1 MNKTAIQIKM
11 IALWTVILL
20 FTACQD
26 DVPFR
31 NADRIQEGIPTTVK
45 LGFQA
50 SEATV
55 ETRAAQDR
63 KYEDRVDNVF
73 ILIFDED
80 GKIHDRFFCKP
91 GSGLSYDNGN
101 TLLSSGILTFT
112 TTSLNNAT
120 IVGIANLADGNTSTA
135 YTVTATELTAVT
147 TLDELKAKVMTMR
160 DESVYR
166 SAYFMMTGYAKVKD
180 PAEGKDPTLINI
192 PALESEQTA
201 TLECSLELERTDAK
215 VKFVVTSEVPED
227 KDWKEFSFQPTGW
240 TVKRVPW
247 QSLIL
252 PKDAADE
259 KGNWDFDGV
268 GADYF
273 NSPSYEFETFSRNGA
288 LYKGGS
294 FVFYMP
300 ENRKKCKQEITTG
313 KYALRDK
320 REDPTT
326 DADGNVTLGDFIYA
340 DANSTY
346 VEITGILS
354 YFEEIDGVDQLVY
367 ANVRF
372 LVHLGYADVDGDG
385 FGDVNDY
392 DTKRNHSYTYNV
404 KVKGVDNIEVDVDD
418 GSTDPRPGYDGDVVV
433 NYQHSY
439 QFDCHYDRRLI
450 KLNRSGFLP
459 KNKEGGTAGTL
470 RWGVSTP
477 FSKGIH
483 EVEKNAAEIEQNMR
497 DYRWIKFAVNKEYG
511 VANDKMVKYPGDQN
525 YNDPF
530 PLDHTKNGQP
540 SPYYSE
546 KGEGYK
552 NDGTVNTKNARL
564 RDVNQ
569 LMQFLKDEAVD
580 NKNGIFDADDY
591 AYITAFVDENVYA
604 YDPRTNV
611 QDLTLWKKMAE
622 TDDRQLYIIV
632 DEEKYS
638 EDKQSSVIKAQYSFR
653 QRSVRTVYNVNKP
666 ELQTAWGLESNME
679 TERLYAGT
687 ITNGAT
693 TGKSNGRL
701 NTLRI
706 LLGNNYQ
713 SSPAKLK
720 WTDVLNTS
728 DVFSETKY
736 YGLKDGYEYA
746 IYACLIRNRDLDGDN
761 IVDADE
767 IRWYLASINQL
778 VDIYLGE
785 YALDALS
792 RLYPTDA
799 VDRPGGNSVY
809 WHYTSSSYDGLVSN
823 PWVLWAEE
831 GASLGRKNDSQLGKY
846 NGPFYSY
853 RCLRN
858 LGIPLDQPNKEPA
871 DLVSVHQIG
880 ATSGYQI
887 DVTNMNE
894 KSRRPNYETVLAAHN
909 ERQQDNRPYA
919 YFEVHPDYFP
929 QGDNWYTW
937 QYYQTKNP
945 CPTGYRIPNQR
956 ELLIMSTRL
965 PGEAW
970 EDGYRGDHYMSQTAF
985 SLMGQPPYT
994 IDRVGF
1000 IWHKNGNFILVNGSF
1015 DENGKPNEI
1024 GVVRPVKDI
1033 TSITA
1038 N

>member
-26 DVPFR
+26 DMPFR

-55 ETRAAQDR
+55 ETRAAQDQ

-91 GSGLSYDNGN
+91 GSGLSYEDGN
-101 TLLSSGILTFT
+101 DLKSSGSLTFT

-135 YTVTATELTAVT
+135 YTVTEAELTAVT

-180 PAEGKDPTLINI
+180 PAEGTDPTLINI
-192 PALESEQTA
+192 PALESGQTA

-215 VKFVVTSEVPED
+215 VKFVVTSEVPEG

-240 TVKRVPW
+240 MVKRVPR

-259 KGNWDFDGV
+259 KGNWDFDGD
-268 GADYF
+268 GAVYF

-288 LYKGGS
+288 LYTGGS
-294 FVFYMP
+294 LVFYMP
-300 ENRKKCKQEITTG
+300 ENRKKYKQEITTG
-313 KYALRDK
+313 EYALRDK

-404 KVKGVDNIEVDVDD
+404 KVKGVYNIEVDVDD
-418 GSTDPRPGYDGDVVV
+418 ETDPRPGYDGDVVV
-433 NYQHSY
+433 NYQDSY

-450 KLNRSGFLP
+450 KLNKSGFLP
-459 KNKEGGTAGTL
+459 KEGGTAGTL

-483 EVEKNAAEIEQNMR
+483 EVEENAGNIEQNMR

-530 PLDHTKNGQP
+530 PLDHTKNDQP
-540 SPYYSE
+540 SPYYSSD
-546 KGEGYK
+546 GDGYQ
-552 NDGTVNTKNARL
+552 NNGTVNTAEARL

-569 LMQFLKDEAVD
+569 LMQFLKEEAVT
-580 NKNGIFDADDY
+580 NSNGIFDADGY
-591 AYITAFVDENVYA
+591 AWITAFVDENVYA
-604 YDPRTNV
+604 YDPRTNL

-638 EDKQSSVIKAQYSFR
+638 EDNQSSVIKAQYSFR
-653 QRSVRTVYNVNKP
+653 QRSVRTVYNVNK
-666 ELQTAWGLESNME
+666 ESLKTAWGLESNME
-679 TERLYAGT
+679 TGRIWTGT

-693 TGKSNGRL
+693 TDKSNGRL

-720 WTDVLNTS
+720 WTEVLNTS
-728 DVFSETKY
+728 DS
-736 YGLKDGYEYA
+736 YELNGDYNKA
-746 IYACLIRNRDLDGDN
+746 IYACLIRNRDLNGDN

-799 VDRPGGNSVY
+799 VDRPEGNSVY
-809 WHYTSSSYDGLVSN
+809 WHYTSSSYESEPAN

-831 GASLGRKNDSQLGKY
+831 GASLGRKSGSQDDY
-846 NGPFYSY
+846 NGEYYSY

-858 LGIPLDQPNKEPA
+858 LGIPLDQPDQEPV

-880 ATSGYQI
+880 ATRGYQI

-894 KSRRPNYETVLAAHN
+894 KSRRTNFETALAAHN

-919 YFEVHPDYFP
+919 YFEVHPDYFT
-929 QGDNWYTW
+929 GAYNNWYTW
-937 QYYQTKNP
+937 QYYQTYNP

-965 PGEAW
+965 PDEAW
-970 EDGYRGDHYMSQTAF
+970 KDGYKGEHYMSQTAF

-994 IDRVGF
+994 VDRVGF
-1000 IWHKNGNFILVNGSF
+1000 IWHKNGNFILVNGG
-1015 DENGKPNEI
+1015 ET

>member
-26 DVPFR
+26 DMPFR
-31 NADRIQEGIPTTVK
+31 NADRIQEGIPTIVK

-80 GKIHDRFFCKP
+80 GKIHDRFFCKD
-91 GSGLSYDNGN
+91 GSGLSYDDGN
-101 TLLSSGILTFT
+101 DLKSSGSLTFT

-135 YTVTATELTAVT
+135 YTVTEAELTAVN

-180 PAEGKDPTLINI
+180 PAEGTDPTLINI
-192 PALESEQTA
+192 PAMESGQTA

-215 VKFVVTSEVPED
+215 VKFVVTSEVPEG
-227 KDWKEFSFQPTGW
+227 KDWKKFSFQPTGW
-240 TVKRVPW
+240 MVKRVPR

-259 KGNWDFDGV
+259 KGNWDFDGDAAV
-268 GADYF
+268 YF

-313 KYALRDK
+313 EYALRDK

-354 YFEEIDGVDQLVY
+354 YFERKDGVDQLVY

-372 LVHLGYADVDGDG
+372 LVHLGYAD
-385 FGDVNDY
+385 GDVNDY

-404 KVKGVDNIEVDVDD
+404 KVKGVYNIEVDVDD

-459 KNKEGGTAGTL
+459 KEGGTAGTL

-483 EVEKNAAEIEQNMR
+483 EVVANAADIEQNMR

-511 VANDKMVKYPGDQN
+511 VANNKMVKYPGDQN

-530 PLDHTKNGQP
+530 PLDLDKNNWP
-540 SPYYSE
+540 SPYYSRN
-546 KGEGYK
+546 GEGYQ
-552 NDGTVNTKNARL
+552 NNGTVNTENARL

-569 LMQFLKDEAVD
+569 LMQFLKKEAVT
-580 NKNGIFDADDY
+580 NSNGIFADDGY
-591 AYITAFVDENVYA
+591 AYITAFVDENVYTH
-604 YDPRTNV
+604 DPTNNNK

-638 EDKQSSVIKAQYSFR
+638 EDNQSSVIKAQYSFR

-679 TERLYAGT
+679 TGRIWTGT

-693 TGKSNGRL
+693 TDKSNGRL

-713 SSPAKLK
+713 KYPAKLK
-720 WTDVLNTS
+720 WTEVLNTS
-728 DVFSETKY
+728 DS
-736 YGLKDGYEYA
+736 YELNGDYNKA
-746 IYACLIRNRDLDGDN
+746 IYACLIRNRDLNGDN
-761 IVDADE
+761 IVNADE

-799 VDRPGGNSVY
+799 VDRPGGKSVY
-809 WHYTSSSYDGLVSN
+809 WHYTSSSYEKEPAN

-831 GASLGRKNDSQLGKY
+831 GASLGRMSGSQNDY
-846 NGPFYSY
+846 NGEYYSY

-858 LGIPLDQPNKEPA
+858 LGIPLDQPDQEPA

-880 ATSGYQI
+880 ATRGYQI

-894 KSRRPNYETVLAAHN
+894 KSRRTNFETALAAHN

-919 YFEVHPDYFP
+919 YFEVHPNYY
-929 QGDNWYTW
+929 GGSYNNRYTW
-937 QYYQTKNP
+937 QYYQTNNP

-970 EDGYRGDHYMSQTAF
+970 KDGYAGEHYMSQTAF
-985 SLMGQPPYT
+985 SMMGQPPYT
-994 IDRVGF
+994 DKRVGF
-1000 IWHKNGNFILVNGSF
+1000 IWHKNGNFILVNGG
-1015 DENGKPNEI
+1015 EM

>member
-26 DVPFR
+26 DMPFR

-55 ETRAAQDR
+55 ETRAAQDQ

-91 GSGLSYDNGN
+91 GNGLSYDNGN

-135 YTVTATELTAVT
+135 YTVTKDKLTAVN

-180 PAEGKDPTLINI
+180 PTEGTDPTLINI
-192 PALESEQTA
+192 PALEGEQTA
-201 TLECSLELERTDAK
+201 TLKCTLELERTDAK
-215 VKFVVTSEVPED
+215 VKFVVTSEVPEG

-240 TVKRVPW
+240 TVKRVPQ

-300 ENRKKCKQEITTG
+300 ENRKKYKKEITG
-313 KYALRDK
+313 DINMDNIGEFYALRDK
-320 REDPTT
+320 RENSTT
-326 DADGNVTLGDFIYA
+326 DEDGNVTLGDFIYA

-372 LVHLGYADVDGDG
+372 LVHLGYAD
-385 FGDVNDY
+385 GDVNDY

-404 KVKGVDNIEVDVDD
+404 KVKGVHNIEVDVDD

-483 EVEKNAAEIEQNMR
+483 EVEKDAWKIEQNMR

-511 VANDKMVKYPGDQN
+511 VANNQMVKYPGDQN

-530 PLDHTKNGQP
+530 PLDNTKNDQS

-546 KGEGYK
+546 KGDGYR

-569 LMQFLKDEAVD
+569 LMQFLKDEAVE
-580 NKNGIFDADDY
+580 NKNRIFDADGY

-611 QDLTLWKKMAE
+611 QNLTLWKKMAE

-632 DEEKYS
+632 DEDKYS
-638 EDKQSSVIKAQYSFR
+638 EDYQSSVIKAQYSFR

-679 TERLYAGT
+679 TKRLYAGT
-687 ITNGAT
+687 IKNGVT
-693 TGKSNGRL
+693 TDKFNGRL

-713 SSPAKLK
+713 SSPAQLK
-720 WTDVLNTS
+720 WTEVLNTS
-728 DVFSETKY
+728 DVFSENEY
-736 YGLKDGYEYA
+736 YGLNSGYEYA

-799 VDRPGGNSVY
+799 VDRPGGHSVY
-809 WHYTSSSYDGLVSN
+809 WHYTSSSYDGSTSN

-831 GASLGRKNDSQLGKY
+831 GASLGRKNDSQLEKY
-846 NGPFYSY
+846 NGPLYSY

-858 LGIPLDQPNKEPA
+858 LGIPLDQPDKEPVN
-871 DLVSVHQIG
+871 LVSVHRMG
-880 ATSGYQI
+880 DTRGYQI

-919 YFEVHPDYFP
+919 YFEVHPDYFA
-929 QGDNWYTW
+929 GADNNWYTW
-937 QYYQTKNP
+937 QYYQTYNP
-945 CPTGYRIPNQR
+945 CPVGYRIPNQR

-965 PGEAW
+965 PGAAW
-970 EDGYRGDHYMSQTAF
+970 KDGYNGEHYMSQTAF

-1000 IWHKNGNFILVNGSF
+1000 IWHKNGNFILVNGG
-1015 DENGKPNEI
+1015 EK

>member
-1 MNKTAIQIKM
+1 
-11 IALWTVILL
+11 
-20 FTACQD
+20 
-26 DVPFR
+26 
-31 NADRIQEGIPTTVK
+31 
-45 LGFQA
+45 
-50 SEATV
+50 
-55 ETRAAQDR
+55 
-63 KYEDRVDNVF
+63 
-73 ILIFDED
+73 
-80 GKIHDRFFCKP
+80 
-91 GSGLSYDNGN
+91 
-101 TLLSSGILTFT
+101 
-112 TTSLNNAT
+112 
-120 IVGIANLADGNTSTA
+120 
-135 YTVTATELTAVT
+135 
-147 TLDELKAKVMTMR
+147 
-160 DESVYR
+160 
-166 SAYFMMTGYAKVKD
+166 
-180 PAEGKDPTLINI
+180 
-192 PALESEQTA
+192 
-201 TLECSLELERTDAK
+201 
-215 VKFVVTSEVPED
+215 
-227 KDWKEFSFQPTGW
+227 
-240 TVKRVPW
+240 
-247 QSLIL
+247 
-252 PKDAADE
+252 
-259 KGNWDFDGV
+259 
-268 GADYF
+268 
-273 NSPSYEFETFSRNGA
+273 
-288 LYKGGS
+288 
-294 FVFYMP
+294 
-300 ENRKKCKQEITTG
+300 
-313 KYALRDK
+313 
-320 REDPTT
+320 
-326 DADGNVTLGDFIYA
+326 
-340 DANSTY
+340 
-346 VEITGILS
+346 
-354 YFEEIDGVDQLVY
+354 
-367 ANVRF
+367 
-372 LVHLGYADVDGDG
+372 
-385 FGDVNDY
+385 
-392 DTKRNHSYTYNV
+392 
-404 KVKGVDNIEVDVDD
+404 
-418 GSTDPRPGYDGDVVV
+418 
-433 NYQHSY
+433 
-439 QFDCHYDRRLI
+439 
-450 KLNRSGFLP
+450 
-459 KNKEGGTAGTL
+459 
-470 RWGVSTP
+470 
-477 FSKGIH
+477 
-483 EVEKNAAEIEQNMR
+483 
-497 DYRWIKFAVNKEYG
+497 
-511 VANDKMVKYPGDQN
+511 MVKYPGDQN

-530 PLDHTKNGQP
+530 PLDPDNNNKP
-540 SPYYSE
+540 SPYYSRN
-546 KGEGYK
+546 GEGY
-552 NDGTVNTKNARL
+552 DGTVNTEKARL

-569 LMQFLKDEAVD
+569 LMQFLKEEAVG
-580 NKNGIFDADDY
+580 NINGIFDADGY

-604 YDPRTNV
+604 YDPRTNL

-653 QRSVRTVYNVNKP
+653 QRSVRTVYNVNK
-666 ELQTAWGLESNME
+666 ESLETAWGLESNME

-687 ITNGAT
+687 IKDGVT
-693 TGKSNGRL
+693 TDKSNGRL

-713 SSPAKLK
+713 NDPAQLK
-720 WTDVLNTS
+720 WTEVLNTS
-728 DVFSETKY
+728 DVFSENKY
-736 YGLKDGYEYA
+736 YGLNKGYEYA

-799 VDRPGGNSVY
+799 IDRPGGNSVY

-831 GASLGRKNDSQLGKY
+831 GASLGRKDDSQLEKY

-858 LGIPLDQPNKEPA
+858 LGIPLDQPYKEPV

-880 ATSGYQI
+880 ATRRYQI

-937 QYYQTKNP
+937 QYYQTYNP

-970 EDGYRGDHYMSQTAF
+970 KDGYKGDHYMSQTAF

-994 IDRVGF
+994 VDRVGF

>member
-55 ETRAAQDR
+55 ETRAAQDQ

-101 TLLSSGILTFT
+101 TLLSSGFLTFT

-135 YTVTATELTAVT
+135 YTVTKDELTAVN

-166 SAYFMMTGYAKVKD
+166 SAYFMMTGYAKVKN
-180 PAEGKDPTLINI
+180 PADGTDPTLINI
-192 PALESEQTA
+192 PALESGQTA
-201 TLECSLELERTDAK
+201 TLECTLELERTDAK
-215 VKFVVTSEVPED
+215 VKFVVTSEVPEG

-300 ENRKKCKQEITTG
+300 ENRKKYKKEITG
-313 KYALRDK
+313 EINMDNIGEFYALRDK
-320 REDPTT
+320 RENSTT
-326 DADGNVTLGDFIYA
+326 TDGNVILGDFEYA
-340 DANSTY
+340 NANSTY

-354 YFEEIDGVDQLVY
+354 YFERKDGVDQLVY

-372 LVHLGYADVDGDG
+372 LVHLGYADEA
-385 FGDVNDY
+385 VNDY

-418 GSTDPRPGYDGDVVV
+418 ETDPRPGYDGDVVV
-433 NYQHSY
+433 NYQNSY

-483 EVEKNAAEIEQNMR
+483 KVEKDAGKIKQNMR

-511 VANDKMVKYPGDQN
+511 VANNQMVKYPGDQN

-530 PLDHTKNGQP
+530 PLDNTKNDQS
-540 SPYYSE
+540 SPYYSSD
-546 KGEGYK
+546 GDGYR
-552 NDGTVNTKNARL
+552 NDGTVNTENARL

-569 LMQFLKDEAVD
+569 LMQFLKDEAVE
-580 NKNGIFDADDY
+580 NKNGIFDADGY

-611 QDLTLWKKMAE
+611 QNLTLWKKMAE

-632 DEEKYS
+632 DEDKYS
-638 EDKQSSVIKAQYSFR
+638 EDYQSSVIKAQYSFR

-687 ITNGAT
+687 IKDGVT
-693 TGKSNGRL
+693 TDKSNGRL

-720 WTDVLNTS
+720 WTEVLNTS
-728 DVFSETKY
+728 DVFSESKY

-799 VDRPGGNSVY
+799 VDRPGGKSVY
-809 WHYTSSSYDGLVSN
+809 WHYTSSSYDGQESN

-831 GASLGRKNDSQLGKY
+831 GASLGRKNDSQLDKY

-858 LGIPLDQPNKEPA
+858 LGIPLDQPYKEPA

-880 ATSGYQI
+880 ATHGYQI

-937 QYYQTKNP
+937 QYYQTDNP

-965 PGEAW
+965 PNEAW
-970 EDGYRGDHYMSQTAF
+970 KDGYKGEHYMSQTAF

-994 IDRVGF
+994 DKRVGF
-1000 IWHKNGNFILVNGSF
+1000 IWHKNGNFILVNGG
-1015 DENGKPNEI
+1015 ET

>member
-26 DVPFR
+26 DMPFR

-55 ETRAAQDR
+55 ETRAAQDQ

-73 ILIFDED
+73 ILIFDEE

-91 GSGLSYDNGN
+91 GRGLSYDDGN
-101 TLLSSGILTFT
+101 DLKSSGRLMFT

-135 YTVTATELTAVT
+135 YKVTETELKAVT

-180 PAEGKDPTLINI
+180 PTEGTESTLINI
-192 PALESEQTA
+192 PALESGQIA
-201 TLECSLELERTDAK
+201 TLGCSLELERTDAK
-215 VKFVVTSEVPED
+215 VKFVVTSEVPKD
-227 KDWKEFSFQPTGW
+227 KDWQKFSFQPTGW

-259 KGNWDFDGV
+259 KGNWDFDGD
-268 GADYF
+268 DYF
-273 NSPSYEFETFSRNGA
+273 NSPSYEFETFSRNGT
-288 LYKGGS
+288 LYTGGS

-300 ENRKKCKQEITTG
+300 ENRKKYKKEITG
-313 KYALRDK
+313 EINMDNIGEFYALRDK
-320 REDPTT
+320 RENSTT
-326 DADGNVTLGDFIYA
+326 TDGNVILGDFEYA
-340 DANSTY
+340 NANSTY

-354 YFEEIDGVDQLVY
+354 YFERKDGVDQLVY

-372 LVHLGYADVDGDG
+372 LVHLGYAD
-385 FGDVNDY
+385 GDVNDY

-404 KVKGVDNIEVDVDD
+404 KVKGVDNIEVDVNDE
-418 GSTDPRPGYDGDVVV
+418 TDPRPGYDGDVVV
-433 NYQHSY
+433 NYQDSY

-450 KLNRSGFLP
+450 KLNRSGFKP
-459 KNKEGGTAGTL
+459 KEGGTAGTL

-483 EVEKNAAEIEQNMR
+483 EVEEDAGKIEQNMR

-511 VANDKMVKYPGDQN
+511 VANNQMVKYPGDQN

-530 PLDHTKNGQP
+530 PLDHTKNNQS
-540 SPYYSE
+540 SPYYSRN
-546 KGEGYK
+546 GEGYK
-552 NDGTVNTKNARL
+552 NDGTVNTEKARL

-569 LMQFLKDEAVD
+569 LMQFLKEEAETDEHR
-580 NKNGIFDADDY
+580 IFDADGY
-591 AYITAFVDENVYA
+591 AWITAFVDENVYA

-720 WTDVLNTS
+720 WTEVLNTS
-728 DVFSETKY
+728 DS
-736 YGLKDGYEYA
+736 YELNGDYNKA
-746 IYACLIRNRDLDGDN
+746 IYACLIRNRDLNGNN

-809 WHYTSSSYDGLVSN
+809 WHYTSSSYESEPAN

-831 GASLGRKNDSQLGKY
+831 GASLGRKNDSQRYEY

-871 DLVSVHQIG
+871 DLVSVHRIG
-880 ATSGYQI
+880 DTRGYKI

-919 YFEVHPDYFP
+919 YFEVHPDYYP
-929 QGDNWYTW
+929 KGNNWYTW

-965 PGEAW
+965 PGAAW
-970 EDGYRGDHYMSQTAF
+970 NDGYRGDHYMSQTAF

-994 IDRVGF
+994 DKRVGF

>member
-26 DVPFR
+26 DMPFR

-55 ETRAAQDR
+55 ETRAAQDQ

-73 ILIFDED
+73 ILIFDEE
-80 GKIHDRFFCKP
+80 GNIHDRFFCKD

-101 TLLSSGILTFT
+101 TLLSSGSLTFT

-135 YTVTATELTAVT
+135 YTVTEAELTAVT

-180 PAEGKDPTLINI
+180 PAEGTDPTLINI
-192 PALESEQTA
+192 PALESGQTA
-201 TLECSLELERTDAK
+201 TLECTLELERTDAK
-215 VKFVVTSEVPED
+215 VKFVVTSEVPEG

-240 TVKRVPW
+240 MVKRVPR

-259 KGNWDFDGV
+259 KGNWDFDGDAAV
-268 GADYF
+268 YF

-300 ENRKKCKQEITTG
+300 ENRKKYKKEITG
-313 KYALRDK
+313 DIDIHNIGEFYALRDK
-320 REDPTT
+320 RENSTT
-326 DADGNVTLGDFIYA
+326 DGNVTLGNFEYA
-340 DANSTY
+340 NANSTY

-354 YFEEIDGVDQLVY
+354 YFERKDGVDQLVY

-372 LVHLGYADVDGDG
+372 LVHLGYANG
-385 FGDVNDY
+385 FVNDY
-392 DTKRNHSYTYNV
+392 DTKRNYFYTYNV
-404 KVKGVDNIEVDVDD
+404 KVKGVYNIEVDVDD

-433 NYQHSY
+433 NYQDSY
-439 QFDCHYDRRLI
+439 QFDCHYDHRLI

-459 KNKEGGTAGTL
+459 KEGGTAGTL

-483 EVEKNAAEIEQNMR
+483 EVVENAGDIEQNMR

-530 PLDHTKNGQP
+530 PLDNTKNNQP
-540 SPYYSE
+540 SPYYSSD
-546 KGEGYK
+546 GDGYQ
-552 NDGTVNTKNARL
+552 NNGTVNTENARL

-569 LMQFLKDEAVD
+569 LMQFLKEEAVT
-580 NKNGIFDADDY
+580 NTKEIFDEDGY
-591 AYITAFVDENVYA
+591 AWITAFVDENVYA

-638 EDKQSSVIKAQYSFR
+638 EDNQSSVIKAQYSFR
-653 QRSVRTVYNVNKP
+653 QRSVSTVYNVNK
-666 ELQTAWGLESNME
+666 ESLETAWGLESNME
-679 TERLYAGT
+679 TKRLYAGT
-687 ITNGAT
+687 INSGVT
-693 TGKSNGRL
+693 TDKSNGRL

-706 LLGNNYQ
+706 LLGENYQ
-713 SSPAKLK
+713 NYPADLK
-720 WTDVLNTS
+720 WTEVLNTS
-728 DVFSETKY
+728 DVFSESEY
-736 YGLKDGYEYA
+736 YGLNSGYEYA
-746 IYACLIRNRDLDGDN
+746 IYACLIRNRDLNGDN

-809 WHYTSSSYDGLVSN
+809 WHYTSSSYGGSTSN

-831 GASLGRKNDSQLGKY
+831 GASLGRLEKSKGY
-846 NGPFYSY
+846 NGEKYSY

-858 LGIPLDQPNKEPA
+858 LGIPLDQPDQEPV

-880 ATSGYQI
+880 ATRGYQI

-894 KSRRPNYETVLAAHN
+894 KSRRTNFETALAAHN

-919 YFEVHPDYFP
+919 YFEVHPNYYGG
-929 QGDNWYTW
+929 QYQWS
-937 QYYQTKNP
+937 YYQTIDP
-945 CPTGYRIPNQR
+945 SPVGYRIPNQR

-965 PGEAW
+965 PDAAW
-970 EDGYRGDHYMSQTAF
+970 DPSYTGVHYMSQTAF

-994 IDRVGF
+994 DKRVGF
-1000 IWHKNGNFILVNGSF
+1000 IWHKNGNFILVNGG
-1015 DENGKPNEI
+1015 ET

>member
-26 DVPFR
+26 DMPFR

-80 GKIHDRFFCKP
+80 GNIHDRFFCKP
-91 GSGLSYDNGN
+91 GSGLSYEDGN
-101 TLLSSGILTFT
+101 DLKSSGSLTFT

-135 YTVTATELTAVT
+135 YTVTEAELTAVT

-166 SAYFMMTGYAKVKD
+166 SAYFMMTGYAKVKN
-180 PAEGKDPTLINI
+180 PADGTDPTLINI
-192 PALESEQTA
+192 PALESGQTA
-201 TLECSLELERTDAK
+201 TLECTLELERTDAK
-215 VKFVVTSEVPED
+215 VKFVVTSEVPEG

-240 TVKRVPW
+240 MVKRVPR

-259 KGNWDFDGV
+259 KGNWDFDGDAAV
-268 GADYF
+268 YF

-300 ENRKKCKQEITTG
+300 ENRKKYKQEITTG
-313 KYALRDK
+313 EYALRDK
-320 REDPTT
+320 REDPTP
-326 DADGNVTLGDFIYA
+326 DADGNVILGDFEYA
-340 DANSTY
+340 NANSTY

-354 YFEEIDGVDQLVY
+354 YFERKDGVDQLVY

-372 LVHLGYADVDGDG
+372 LVHLGYANG
-385 FGDVNDY
+385 FNVKDFVNDY

-404 KVKGVDNIEVDVDD
+404 KVKGVYNIEVDVDD
-418 GSTDPRPGYDGDVVV
+418 ETDPRPGYDGDVVV
-433 NYQHSY
+433 NYQDSY

-459 KNKEGGTAGTL
+459 KEGGTAGTL

-483 EVEKNAAEIEQNMR
+483 EVVADAADIEQNMR

-511 VANDKMVKYPGDQN
+511 VANNKMVKYPGDLN

-530 PLDHTKNGQP
+530 PLNPDKNNKP
-540 SPYYSE
+540 SPYYSSD
-546 KGEGYK
+546 GDGYQ
-552 NDGTVNTKNARL
+552 NNGTVNTENARL

-569 LMQFLKDEAVD
+569 LMQFLKEEAVD
-580 NKNGIFDADDY
+580 NANGIFDADGY
-591 AYITAFVDENVYA
+591 AWITAFVDENVYTH
-604 YDPRTNV
+604 DPTNNNK
-611 QDLTLWKKMAE
+611 QDLMLWKKMAE

-638 EDKQSSVIKAQYSFR
+638 EDNQSSVIKAQYSFR
-653 QRSVRTVYNVNKP
+653 QRSVRTVYNVNK
-666 ELQTAWGLESNME
+666 ESLETAWGLESNME
-679 TERLYAGT
+679 TGRLYAGT
-687 ITNGAT
+687 IKNGVT
-693 TGKSNGRL
+693 TDKSNGRL

-706 LLGNNYQ
+706 LLGDNYQ
-713 SSPAKLK
+713 NYPANLK
-720 WTDVLNTS
+720 WTEVLNTS
-728 DVFSETKY
+728 DVFSESEY
-736 YGLKDGYEYA
+736 YGLNSGYEYV

-831 GASLGRKNDSQLGKY
+831 GASLGRKNDSQLEKY

-858 LGIPLDQPNKEPA
+858 LGIPLDQPDQEPA

-880 ATSGYQI
+880 ATRGYQI

-894 KSRRPNYETVLAAHN
+894 KSRRTNFETALAAHN

-919 YFEVHPDYFP
+919 YFEVHPNYYGG
-929 QGDNWYTW
+929 QYQWS
-937 QYYQTKNP
+937 YYQTIDP
-945 CPTGYRIPNQR
+945 SPVGYRIPNQR

-965 PGEAW
+965 PSTAWDPWYNGE
-970 EDGYRGDHYMSQTAF
+970 HYMSQTAF
-985 SLMGQPPYT
+985 SMMGQPPYT
-994 IDRVGF
+994 DKRVGF
-1000 IWHKNGNFILVNGSF
+1000 IWHKNGNFILVNGG
-1015 DENGKPNEI
+1015 ET

>member
-26 DVPFR
+26 DMPFR

-45 LGFQA
+45 LGFQT

-73 ILIFDED
+73 ILIFDEE
-80 GKIHDRFFCKP
+80 GNIHDRFFCKP
-91 GSGLSYDNGN
+91 GNGLSYDNGN

-135 YTVTATELTAVT
+135 YKVTETELKAVN

-180 PAEGKDPTLINI
+180 PTEGTDPTLINI
-192 PALESEQTA
+192 PALESGLTK
-201 TLECSLELERTDAK
+201 TLECTLELERTDAK
-215 VKFVVTSEVPED
+215 VKFVVTSEVPEG
-227 KDWKEFSFQPTGW
+227 KNWTNFSFQPTGW

-300 ENRKKCKQEITTG
+300 ENRKKCKITTG
-313 KYALRDK
+313 EYALRDK

-372 LVHLGYADVDGDG
+372 LVHLGYAD
-385 FGDVNDY
+385 GDVNDY

-450 KLNRSGFLP
+450 KLNKSGFLP
-459 KNKEGGTAGTL
+459 KDEEGGTAGTL

-483 EVEKNAAEIEQNMR
+483 KVEEDAGKIEQNMR

-511 VANDKMVKYPGDQN
+511 VANNQMVKYPGDQN

-530 PLDHTKNGQP
+530 PLDHTKNDQS
-540 SPYYSE
+540 SPYYSSQ
-546 KGEGYK
+546 GEGYR
-552 NDGTVNTKNARL
+552 NDGTVNTENARL

-569 LMQFLKDEAVD
+569 LMQFLKEEAKKTD
-580 NKNGIFDADDY
+580 GIFDADGY

-604 YDPRTNV
+604 YDPTNNNK

-687 ITNGAT
+687 IKDGVT
-693 TGKSNGRL
+693 TDKSNGRL

-720 WTDVLNTS
+720 WTEVLNTS
-728 DVFSETKY
+728 DVFSESKY
-736 YGLKDGYEYA
+736 YGLKNGYEYA

-799 VDRPGGNSVY
+799 VDRPGGKSVY
-809 WHYTSSSYDGLVSN
+809 WHYTSSSYDGLESN

-831 GASLGRKNDSQLGKY
+831 GASLGRKNDSQLEKY

-858 LGIPLDQPNKEPA
+858 LGIPLDQPDKKPA

-880 ATSGYQI
+880 ATRRYQI

-929 QGDNWYTW
+929 KGDNWYTW
-937 QYYQTKNP
+937 QYYQTDNP
-945 CPTGYRIPNQR
+945 CPTEYRIPNQR

-965 PGEAW
+965 PDEAW
-970 EDGYRGDHYMSQTAF
+970 KDGYKGEHYMSQTAF

-994 IDRVGF
+994 DKRVGF
-1000 IWHKNGNFILVNGSF
+1000 IWHKNGNFILVNGG
-1015 DENGKPNEI
+1015 ET

-1033 TSITA
+1033 TFITA

>member
-55 ETRAAQDR
+55 ETRAAQDQ

-73 ILIFDED
+73 ILIFDEE
-80 GKIHDRFFCKP
+80 GKIHDWFFCTP
-91 GSGLSYDNGN
+91 GNGLSYDDGN
-101 TLLSSGILTFT
+101 DLKSSGRLMFT

-135 YTVTATELTAVT
+135 YKVTETELKTVT
-147 TLDELKAKVMTMR
+147 TLDKLKAKVMTMR

-166 SAYFMMTGYAKVKD
+166 SAYFMMTGYAKVNL
-180 PAEGKDPTLINI
+180 ANGTESTLINI
-192 PALESEQTA
+192 PALESGQTA
-201 TLECSLELERTDAK
+201 TLKCTLELERTDAK
-215 VKFVVTSEVPED
+215 VKFVVTSEVPKD
-227 KDWKEFSFQPTGW
+227 KDWQKFSFQPTGW

-259 KGNWDFDGV
+259 KGNWDFDGD
-268 GADYF
+268 DYF
-273 NSPSYEFETFSRNGA
+273 NSPSYEFETFSRNGT
-288 LYKGGS
+288 LYTGGS

-300 ENRKKCKQEITTG
+300 ENRKKYKKEITG
-313 KYALRDK
+313 EINMDNIGEFYALRDK
-320 REDPTT
+320 RENSTT
-326 DADGNVTLGDFIYA
+326 TDGNVILGDFEYA
-340 DANSTY
+340 NANSTY

-354 YFEEIDGVDQLVY
+354 YFERKDGVDQLVY

-372 LVHLGYADVDGDG
+372 LVHLGYAD
-385 FGDVNDY
+385 GDVNDY

-404 KVKGVDNIEVDVDD
+404 KVKGVDNIEVDVNDE
-418 GSTDPRPGYDGDVVV
+418 TDPRPGYDGDVVV
-433 NYQHSY
+433 NYQDSY

-450 KLNRSGFLP
+450 KLNISGFKP
-459 KNKEGGTAGTL
+459 KEGGTAGTL

-483 EVEKNAAEIEQNMR
+483 EVEENAADIEQNMR

-511 VANDKMVKYPGDQN
+511 VANNKMVKYPGDQN

-530 PLDHTKNGQP
+530 PLDPDKNNRP
-540 SPYYSE
+540 SPYYSRN
-546 KGEGYK
+546 GEGYQ
-552 NDGTVNTKNARL
+552 NNGTVNTENARL

-569 LMQFLKDEAVD
+569 LMQFLKKEAVT
-580 NKNGIFDADDY
+580 NSNGIFADDGY
-591 AYITAFVDENVYA
+591 AYITAFVDENVYTH
-604 YDPRTNV
+604 DPTNNNK

-638 EDKQSSVIKAQYSFR
+638 EDNQSSVIKAQYSFR

-679 TERLYAGT
+679 TGRIWTGT

-693 TGKSNGRL
+693 TDKSNGRL

-713 SSPAKLK
+713 KYPAKLK
-720 WTDVLNTS
+720 WTEVLNTS
-728 DVFSETKY
+728 DS
-736 YGLKDGYEYA
+736 YELNGDYNKA
-746 IYACLIRNRDLDGDN
+746 IYACLIRNRDLNGDN
-761 IVDADE
+761 IVNADE

-799 VDRPGGNSVY
+799 VDRPGGKSVY
-809 WHYTSSSYDGLVSN
+809 WHYTSSSYEKEPAN

-831 GASLGRKNDSQLGKY
+831 GASLGRKSGSQNDY
-846 NGPFYSY
+846 NGEYYSY

-858 LGIPLDQPNKEPA
+858 LGIPLDQPDQEPA

-880 ATSGYQI
+880 ATRGYQI

-894 KSRRPNYETVLAAHN
+894 KSRRTNFETALAAHN

-919 YFEVHPDYFP
+919 YFEVHSDYFA
-929 QGDNWYTW
+929 GAYNNWYTW
-937 QYYQTKNP
+937 QYYQTYNP

-970 EDGYRGDHYMSQTAF
+970 KDGYAGEHYMSQTAF
-985 SLMGQPPYT
+985 SMMGQPPYT
-994 IDRVGF
+994 DKRVGF
-1000 IWHKNGNFILVNGSF
+1000 IWHKNGNFILVNGG
-1015 DENGKPNEI
+1015 ET

>member
-55 ETRAAQDR
+55 ETRAAQDQ

-80 GKIHDRFFCKP
+80 GNIHDRFFCKP
-91 GSGLSYDNGN
+91 GSGLSYDDGN
-101 TLLSSGILTFT
+101 DLKSSGILTFT

-135 YTVTATELTAVT
+135 YTVTEAELTAVT

-166 SAYFMMTGYAKVKD
+166 SAYFMMTGYAKVKN
-180 PAEGKDPTLINI
+180 PIEGTNPTLITI
-192 PALESEQTA
+192 PALESGQTA
-201 TLECSLELERTDAK
+201 TLECTLELERTDAK
-215 VKFVVTSEVPED
+215 VKFVVTSEVPDD
-227 KDWKEFSFQPTGW
+227 KNWTEFSFQPTGW
-240 TVKRVPW
+240 TVKQVPW

-259 KGNWDFDGV
+259 NGNWDFDGDGD
-268 GADYF
+268 GAGAVYF
-273 NSPSYEFETFSRNGA
+273 NSPSYEFETFSRNGT
-288 LYKGGS
+288 LYTGGS

-300 ENRKKCKQEITTG
+300 ENRKKCKAEITTG
-313 KYALRDK
+313 EYGLRDK
-320 REDPTT
+320 RENQTT
-326 DADGNVTLGDFIYA
+326 DESGNVTLGDFKYA
-340 DANSTY
+340 NEYSTY
-346 VEITGILS
+346 VEITGLLS

-372 LVHLGYADVDGDG
+372 LVHLGYAD
-385 FGDVNDY
+385 GDVNDY

-404 KVKGVDNIEVDVDD
+404 KVKGVHNIEVDVDD

-483 EVEKNAAEIEQNMR
+483 EVVADAADIKQNMR

-511 VANDKMVKYPGDQN
+511 VANNQMVKYPGDQN

-530 PLDHTKNGQP
+530 PLDRTKNDQP

-552 NDGTVNTKNARL
+552 NNETVNTEKARL

-569 LMQFLKDEAVD
+569 LMQFLKEEAVK
-580 NKNGIFDADDY
+580 NKNGIFDADGY

-604 YDPRTNV
+604 YDPTNNNK

-632 DEEKYS
+632 DEDKYS
-638 EDKQSSVIKAQYSFR
+638 EDNQSSVIKAQYSFR
-653 QRSVRTVYNVNKP
+653 QRSVRTVYNVNK
-666 ELQTAWGLESNME
+666 ESLKTAWGLESNME

-687 ITNGAT
+687 IKNGVT
-693 TGKSNGRL
+693 TDKFNGRL

-713 SSPAKLK
+713 SSPAQLK
-720 WTDVLNTS
+720 WTEVLNTS
-728 DVFSETKY
+728 DVFSESKY
-736 YGLKDGYEYA
+736 YGLNSGYEYA
-746 IYACLIRNRDLDGDN
+746 IYACLIRNRDLNGDN

-799 VDRPGGNSVY
+799 VDRPEGNSVY
-809 WHYTSSSYDGLVSN
+809 WHYTSSSYGGSTSN

-831 GASLGRKNDSQLGKY
+831 GASLGRKNDSQLEKY

-858 LGIPLDQPNKEPA
+858 LGIPLDLPDQKPA
-871 DLVSVHQIG
+871 DLVSVHRIG

-894 KSRRPNYETVLAAHN
+894 KSRRPNYETALAAHN

-937 QYYQTKNP
+937 QYYQTYNP

-970 EDGYRGDHYMSQTAF
+970 KDGYKGDHYMSQTAF

-994 IDRVGF
+994 DKRVGF
-1000 IWHKNGNFILVNGSF
+1000 IWHKNGNFILVNGG
-1015 DENGKPNEI
+1015 ET
-1024 GVVRPVKDI
+1024 GVVRPVQDI

>member
-26 DVPFR
+26 DMPFR

-73 ILIFDED
+73 ILIFDEE
-80 GKIHDRFFCKP
+80 GNIHDRFFCKP

-101 TLLSSGILTFT
+101 TLLSSGFLTFT

-135 YTVTATELTAVT
+135 YTVTEAELTAVN

-180 PAEGKDPTLINI
+180 PAEGTDPTLINI
-192 PALESEQTA
+192 PALESEQTK
-201 TLECSLELERTDAK
+201 TLECTLELERTDAK
-215 VKFVVTSEVPED
+215 VKFVVTSEVPKG

-268 GADYF
+268 DYF

-300 ENRKKCKQEITTG
+300 ENRKKCKQEITTRE
-313 KYALRDK
+313 YALRDK

-372 LVHLGYADVDGDG
+372 LVHLGYADE
-385 FGDVNDY
+385 DVNDY

-450 KLNRSGFLP
+450 KLNKSGFLP

-483 EVEKNAAEIEQNMR
+483 EVVADAGKIEPNMR

-511 VANDKMVKYPGDQN
+511 VANNQMVKYPGDQN

-530 PLDHTKNGQP
+530 PLDPDNNNQP
-540 SPYYSE
+540 SPYYSSD
-546 KGEGYK
+546 GDGYQ
-552 NDGTVNTKNARL
+552 NNGTVNTEKARL

-569 LMQFLKDEAVD
+569 LMQFLKVEAETDEH
-580 NKNGIFDADDY
+580 GIFDADGY

-604 YDPRTNV
+604 YDPTNNNK

-679 TERLYAGT
+679 TGRIWTGT

-693 TGKSNGRL
+693 TDKSNGRL

-713 SSPAKLK
+713 SSPA
-720 WTDVLNTS
+720 TDVLNTS
-728 DVFSETKY
+728 ESEY
-736 YGLKDGYEYA
+736 YGLKSGYEYA

-799 VDRPGGNSVY
+799 VDRPGGKSVY
-809 WHYTSSSYDGLVSN
+809 WHYTSSSYESEPAN

-831 GASLGRKNDSQLGKY
+831 GASLGRKSGSQDDY
-846 NGPFYSY
+846 NGEYYSY

-858 LGIPLDQPNKEPA
+858 LGIPLDQPDLEPVN
-871 DLVSVHQIG
+871 LVSVHQMG
-880 ATSGYQI
+880 DTRGYQI

-894 KSRRPNYETVLAAHN
+894 KSRRPNYETALAAHN

-919 YFEVHPDYFP
+919 YFEVHPNYYP
-929 QGDNWYTW
+929 EGNNWYTW
-937 QYYQTKNP
+937 QYYQTNNP
-945 CPTGYRIPNQR
+945 CPKGYRIPNQR

-994 IDRVGF
+994 DKRVGF

-1033 TSITA
+1033 TSIKA

>member
-26 DVPFR
+26 DMPFR
-31 NADRIQEGIPTTVK
+31 NTDRIQEGIPTTVK

-91 GSGLSYDNGN
+91 GNGLSYDDGN
-101 TLLSSGILTFT
+101 DLKSSGSLMFT

-135 YTVTATELTAVT
+135 YTVTEAELTAVT

-166 SAYFMMTGYAKVKD
+166 SAYFMMTGYAKVKN
-180 PAEGKDPTLINI
+180 PAEGTDPTLINI
-192 PALESEQTA
+192 PALESDQTA
-201 TLECSLELERTDAK
+201 TLECTLKLERTDAK
-215 VKFVVTSEVPED
+215 VKFVVTSEVPKG

-240 TVKRVPW
+240 MVKRVPR

-259 KGNWDFDGV
+259 KGNWDFDGDSAV
-268 GADYF
+268 YF

-300 ENRKKCKQEITTG
+300 ENRKKYKKEITG
-313 KYALRDK
+313 DIDIHNIGEFYALRDK
-320 REDPTT
+320 REDPTP
-326 DADGNVTLGDFIYA
+326 DADRNVTLGDFIYA
-340 DANSTY
+340 NANSTY

-354 YFEEIDGVDQLVY
+354 YFERKDGVDQLVY

-372 LVHLGYADVDGDG
+372 LVHLGYADE
-385 FGDVNDY
+385 DVNDY

-404 KVKGVDNIEVDVDD
+404 KVKGVNNIEVDVNDE
-418 GSTDPRPGYDGDVVV
+418 TDPRPGYDGDVVV
-433 NYQHSY
+433 NYQDSY

-450 KLNRSGFLP
+450 KLNISGFQP
-459 KNKEGGTAGTL
+459 KEGGTAGTL

-483 EVEKNAAEIEQNMR
+483 EVVADAAGIEQNMR

-530 PLDHTKNGQP
+530 PLDRTKNNKP
-540 SPYYSE
+540 SPYYSSGGDGYQKNETVDTE
-546 KGEGYK
+546 K
-552 NDGTVNTKNARL
+552 ARL

-569 LMQFLKDEAVD
+569 LMQFLKEEAKT
-580 NKNGIFDADDY
+580 NSNEIFDANGY
-591 AYITAFVDENVYA
+591 AWITAFVDENVYA
-604 YDPRTNV
+604 YDPRTNE
-611 QDLTLWKKMAE
+611 QNLTLWKKMAE

-632 DEEKYS
+632 DEKKYS
-638 EDKQSSVIKAQYSFR
+638 EDNQSSVIKAQYSFR

-687 ITNGAT
+687 IKNGVT
-693 TGKSNGRL
+693 TDKSNGRL

-713 SSPAKLK
+713 NYPANLK
-720 WTDVLNTS
+720 WTEVLNTS
-728 DVFSETKY
+728 DVFSESKY
-736 YGLKDGYEYA
+736 YGLNSGYEYA

-809 WHYTSSSYDGLVSN
+809 WHYTSSSYDGQVSN

-831 GASLGRKNDSQLGKY
+831 GASLGRKNDSQLEKY

-858 LGIPLDQPNKEPA
+858 LGIPLNDPDQIPT

-880 ATSGYQI
+880 ATRGYQI

-894 KSRRPNYETVLAAHN
+894 KSRRPNFETALAAHN

-919 YFEVHPDYFP
+919 YFEVHPNYY
-929 QGDNWYTW
+929 GGSYNNRYTW
-937 QYYQTKNP
+937 QYYQTNNP

-965 PGEAW
+965 PSTAW
-970 EDGYRGDHYMSQTAF
+970 DSRYEGGHYMSQTAF
-985 SLMGQPPYT
+985 SMMGQPPYT
-994 IDRVGF
+994 DKRVGF
-1000 IWHKNGNFILVNGSF
+1000 IWHNAGNFILVNGG
-1015 DENGKPNEI
+1015 ET

>member
-55 ETRAAQDR
+55 ETRAAQDQ

-80 GKIHDRFFCKP
+80 GKIHDRFFCKD

-135 YTVTATELTAVT
+135 YTVTEAELTAVT
-147 TLDELKAKVMTMR
+147 TLNELKAKVMTMR

-166 SAYFMMTGYAKVKD
+166 SAYFMMTGYAKVKN
-180 PAEGKDPTLINI
+180 PIEGTNPTLITI
-192 PALESEQTA
+192 PALESDKTA
-201 TLECSLELERTDAK
+201 TLECTLELERTDAK
-215 VKFVVTSEVPED
+215 VKFVVTSEVPDD
-227 KDWKEFSFQPTGW
+227 KNWTEFSFQPTGW
-240 TVKRVPW
+240 TVKQVPRK
-247 QSLIL
+247 SLIL

-259 KGNWDFDGV
+259 KGNWDFDGDA
-268 GADYF
+268 ADYF

-300 ENRKKCKQEITTG
+300 ENRKKCKQEITGDINMDNIG
-313 KYALRDK
+313 KFYALRDK
-320 REDPTT
+320 REGPTT
-326 DADGNVTLGDFIYA
+326 DPDGNVILGDFIYA

-372 LVHLGYADVDGDG
+372 LVHLGYAD
-385 FGDVNDY
+385 GDVNDY

-404 KVKGVDNIEVDVDD
+404 KVKGVHNIEVDVDD

-483 EVEKNAAEIEQNMR
+483 EVVADAADIKQNMR

-511 VANDKMVKYPGDQN
+511 VANNQMVKYPGDQN

-530 PLDHTKNGQP
+530 PLDRTKNDQP

-552 NDGTVNTKNARL
+552 NNETVNTEKARL

-569 LMQFLKDEAVD
+569 LMQFLKEEAVT
-580 NKNGIFDADDY
+580 NSNGIFDADGY

-611 QDLTLWKKMAE
+611 QNLTLWKKMAE

-632 DEEKYS
+632 DEDKYS
-638 EDKQSSVIKAQYSFR
+638 EDYQSSVIKAQYSFR
-653 QRSVRTVYNVNKP
+653 QRSVRTVYNVNK
-666 ELQTAWGLESNME
+666 ESLETAWGLESNME

-687 ITNGAT
+687 IKNGVT
-693 TGKSNGRL
+693 TDKDNGRL

-706 LLGNNYQ
+706 LLGNDYKNNP
-713 SSPAKLK
+713 SELK
-720 WTDVLNTS
+720 WTEVLNTS
-728 DVFSETKY
+728 DH
-736 YGLKDGYEYA
+736 YGLNSGYDRA

-809 WHYTSSSYDGLVSN
+809 WHYTSSSYDGQVSN

-831 GASLGRKNDSQLGKY
+831 GASLGRWDGSSKSNY
-846 NGPFYSY
+846 NGLKYSY

-858 LGIPLDQPNKEPA
+858 LGIPLDQPDKEPA
-871 DLVSVHQIG
+871 NLVSVHRIG

-919 YFEVHPDYFP
+919 YFEVYPDYSA
-929 QGDNWYTW
+929 GAYNNWYKW
-937 QYYQTKNP
+937 QYYQTNNP

-965 PGEAW
+965 PGAAW
-970 EDGYRGDHYMSQTAF
+970 EDGYNGEYYMSQTAF

-1000 IWHKNGNFILVNGSF
+1000 IWHKNGNFILVNGG
-1015 DENGKPNEI
+1015 ET

>member
-26 DVPFR
+26 DMPFR
-31 NADRIQEGIPTTVK
+31 NADRIQEGIPTIVK

-80 GKIHDRFFCKP
+80 GKIHDRFFCKD
-91 GSGLSYDNGN
+91 GSGLSYDDGN
-101 TLLSSGILTFT
+101 DLKSSGSLTFT

-120 IVGIANLADGNTSTA
+120 IVGIANLADRNTSTA
-135 YTVTATELTAVT
+135 YTVTEAELTAVN

-180 PAEGKDPTLINI
+180 PAEGTDPTLINI
-192 PALESEQTA
+192 PAMESGQTA

-215 VKFVVTSEVPED
+215 VKFVVTSEVPEG
-227 KDWKEFSFQPTGW
+227 KDWKKFSFQPTGW
-240 TVKRVPW
+240 MVKRVPR

-259 KGNWDFDGV
+259 KGNWDFDGDAAV
-268 GADYF
+268 YF

-288 LYKGGS
+288 LYTGGS

-300 ENRKKCKQEITTG
+300 ENRKKYKQEITTG
-313 KYALRDK
+313 EYALRDK

-372 LVHLGYADVDGDG
+372 LVHLGYAD
-385 FGDVNDY
+385 GDVNDY

-404 KVKGVDNIEVDVDD
+404 KVKGVYNIEVDVDD
-418 GSTDPRPGYDGDVVV
+418 ETDPRPGYDGDVVV
-433 NYQHSY
+433 NYQDSY

-450 KLNRSGFLP
+450 KLNRSGFKP
-459 KNKEGGTAGTL
+459 KEGGTAGTL

-483 EVEKNAAEIEQNMR
+483 EVVANAADIKQNMR

-530 PLDHTKNGQP
+530 PLDRTKNDQP
-540 SPYYSE
+540 SPYYSPD
-546 KGEGYK
+546 GEGYK
-552 NDGTVNTKNARL
+552 NNETVNTEKARL

-569 LMQFLKDEAVD
+569 LMQFLKEEAVT
-580 NKNGIFDADDY
+580 NSNGIFDADGY
-591 AYITAFVDENVYA
+591 AWITAFVDENVYA
-604 YDPRTNV
+604 YDPRTNL

-638 EDKQSSVIKAQYSFR
+638 EDNQSSVIKAQYSFR
-653 QRSVRTVYNVNKP
+653 QRSVRTVYNVNK
-666 ELQTAWGLESNME
+666 ESLKTAWGLESNME

-687 ITNGAT
+687 INNGVT
-693 TGKSNGRL
+693 TDKSNGRL

-706 LLGNNYQ
+706 LLGNYYQ
-713 SSPAKLK
+713 NSPAKLK
-720 WTDVLNTS
+720 WTEVLNTS
-728 DVFSETKY
+728 DVFSESKY
-736 YGLKDGYEYA
+736 YGLNSGYEYA

-809 WHYTSSSYDGLVSN
+809 WHYTSSSYDGSTSN
-823 PWVLWAEE
+823 PW
-831 GASLGRKNDSQLGKY
+831 
-846 NGPFYSY
+846 
-853 RCLRN
+853 
-858 LGIPLDQPNKEPA
+858 
-871 DLVSVHQIG
+871 VSVHQIG
-880 ATSGYQI
+880 DTRGYQI

-894 KSRRPNYETVLAAHN
+894 KSRRTNFETALAAHN

-919 YFEVHPDYFP
+919 YFEVHPNYY
-929 QGDNWYTW
+929 GGSYNNRYTW
-937 QYYQTKNP
+937 QYYQTYNP

-965 PGEAW
+965 PSTAW
-970 EDGYRGDHYMSQTAF
+970 DSWYEGGHYMSQTAF

-994 IDRVGF
+994 DKRVGF
-1000 IWHKNGNFILVNGSF
+1000 IWHKNGNFILVNGG
-1015 DENGKPNEI
+1015 ET

>member
-26 DVPFR
+26 DMPFR

-55 ETRAAQDR
+55 ETRAAQDQQ
-63 KYEDRVDNVF
+63 YEDRVDNVF
-73 ILIFDED
+73 ILIFDEE
-80 GKIHDRFFCKP
+80 GNIHDRFFCKD
-91 GSGLSYDNGN
+91 GSGLSYDDGN
-101 TLLSSGILTFT
+101 DLKNSGILMFT

-135 YTVTATELTAVT
+135 YTVTEAELTAVT

-166 SAYFMMTGYAKVKD
+166 SAYFMMTGYAKVKN
-180 PAEGKDPTLINI
+180 PIEGTDPTLITI
-192 PALESEQTA
+192 PALESGQTA
-201 TLECSLELERTDAK
+201 TLECTLELERTDSK
-215 VKFVVTSEVPED
+215 VQFVVTSEIPDD
-227 KDWKEFSFQPTGW
+227 KNWTEFSFQPTGW
-240 TVKRVPW
+240 TVKQVPR

-259 KGNWDFDGV
+259 KGNWDFDGD
-268 GADYF
+268 GAVYF

-288 LYKGGS
+288 LYTGGS

-300 ENRKKCKQEITTG
+300 ENRKKYKKEITG
-313 KYALRDK
+313 DIDIHNIGEFYALRDK
-320 REDPTT
+320 RENSTPDT
-326 DADGNVTLGDFIYA
+326 DENVTLGDFEYA
-340 DANSTY
+340 NANSTY

-354 YFEEIDGVDQLVY
+354 YFERKDGVDQLVY

-372 LVHLGYADVDGDG
+372 LVHLGYAD
-385 FGDVNDY
+385 GDVNDY

-418 GSTDPRPGYDGDVVV
+418 KTDPRPGYDGDVVV
-433 NYQHSY
+433 NYQDSY

-459 KNKEGGTAGTL
+459 KEGGTAGTL

-483 EVEKNAAEIEQNMR
+483 EVVADAADIEQNMR

-511 VANDKMVKYPGDQN
+511 VANNQMVKYPGDQN

-530 PLDHTKNGQP
+530 PLDPDKNNRP
-540 SPYYSE
+540 SPYYSRN
-546 KGEGYK
+546 GEGYQ
-552 NDGTVNTKNARL
+552 NNGTVNTENARL

-569 LMQFLKDEAVD
+569 LMQFLKKEAVT
-580 NKNGIFDADDY
+580 NSNGIFADDGY
-591 AYITAFVDENVYA
+591 AYITAFVDENVYTH
-604 YDPRTNV
+604 DPTNNNK

-638 EDKQSSVIKAQYSFR
+638 EDNQSSVIKAQYSFR

-679 TERLYAGT
+679 TGRIWTGT

-693 TGKSNGRL
+693 TDKSNGRL

-713 SSPAKLK
+713 KYPAKLK
-720 WTDVLNTS
+720 WTEVLNTS
-728 DVFSETKY
+728 DS
-736 YGLKDGYEYA
+736 YELNGDYNKA
-746 IYACLIRNRDLDGDN
+746 IYACLIRNRDLNGDN
-761 IVDADE
+761 IVNADE

-799 VDRPGGNSVY
+799 VDRPGGKSVY
-809 WHYTSSSYDGLVSN
+809 WHYTSSSYEKEPAN

-831 GASLGRKNDSQLGKY
+831 GASLGRKSGSQNDY
-846 NGPFYSY
+846 NGEYYSY

-858 LGIPLDQPNKEPA
+858 LGIPLDQPDQEPA

-880 ATSGYQI
+880 ATRGYQI

-894 KSRRPNYETVLAAHN
+894 KSRRTNFETALAAHN

-919 YFEVHPDYFP
+919 YFEVHSDYFA
-929 QGDNWYTW
+929 GAYNNWYTW
-937 QYYQTKNP
+937 QYYQTYNP

-970 EDGYRGDHYMSQTAF
+970 KDGYAGEHYMSQTAF
-985 SLMGQPPYT
+985 SMMGQPPYT

-1000 IWHKNGNFILVNGSF
+1000 IWHKNGNFILVNGG
-1015 DENGKPNEI
+1015 ET

>member
-55 ETRAAQDR
+55 ETRAAQDQ

-80 GKIHDRFFCKP
+80 GKIHDRFFCKD

-135 YTVTATELTAVT
+135 YTVTEAELTAVT
-147 TLDELKAKVMTMR
+147 TLNELKAKVMTMR

-166 SAYFMMTGYAKVKD
+166 SAYFMMTGYAKVKN
-180 PAEGKDPTLINI
+180 PIEGTNPTLITI
-192 PALESEQTA
+192 PALESGQTA
-201 TLECSLELERTDAK
+201 TLECTLELERTDSK
-215 VKFVVTSEVPED
+215 VQFVVTSEVPDD
-227 KDWKEFSFQPTGW
+227 KNWTEFSFQPTGW
-240 TVKRVPW
+240 TVKQVPR

-259 KGNWDFDGV
+259 KGNWDFD

-300 ENRKKCKQEITTG
+300 ENRKKYKKEITG
-313 KYALRDK
+313 DINMDNIGEFYALRDK
-320 REDPTT
+320 REDPTL
-326 DADGNVTLGDFIYA
+326 DADRNVTLGDFIYA

-372 LVHLGYADVDGDG
+372 LVHLGYAD
-385 FGDVNDY
+385 GDVNDY

-404 KVKGVDNIEVDVDD
+404 KVKGVHNIEVDVDD

-483 EVEKNAAEIEQNMR
+483 EVVADAADIKQNMR

-511 VANDKMVKYPGDQN
+511 VANNQMVKYPGDQN

-530 PLDHTKNGQP
+530 PLDNTKNNKP
-540 SPYYSE
+540 SPYYSRN
-546 KGEGYK
+546 GDGYR

-569 LMQFLKDEAVD
+569 LMQFLKDEAVE
-580 NKNGIFDADDY
+580 NKNRIFDADGY

-611 QDLTLWKKMAE
+611 QNLTLWKKMAE

-632 DEEKYS
+632 DEDKYS
-638 EDKQSSVIKAQYSFR
+638 EDYQSSVIKAQYSFR

-687 ITNGAT
+687 IKNGVT
-693 TGKSNGRL
+693 TDKSNGRL

-713 SSPAKLK
+713 NDPAELK
-720 WTDVLNTS
+720 WTEVLNTS
-728 DVFSETKY
+728 DVFSESKY
-736 YGLKDGYEYA
+736 YGLKNGYEYA

-809 WHYTSSSYDGLVSN
+809 WHYTSSSYDGQVSN

-831 GASLGRKNDSQLGKY
+831 GASLGRWDGSSKSNY
-846 NGPFYSY
+846 NGLKYSY

-858 LGIPLDQPNKEPA
+858 LGIPLDQPDKEPA
-871 DLVSVHQIG
+871 NLVSVHRIG

-919 YFEVHPDYFP
+919 YFEVYPDYSA
-929 QGDNWYTW
+929 GAYNNWYTW
-937 QYYQTKNP
+937 QYYQTNNP

-965 PGEAW
+965 PGAAW
-970 EDGYRGDHYMSQTAF
+970 EDGYNGEYYMSQTAF

-1000 IWHKNGNFILVNGSF
+1000 IWHKNGNFILVNGG
-1015 DENGKPNEI
+1015 ET

>member
-55 ETRAAQDR
+55 ETRAAQDQ

-91 GSGLSYDNGN
+91 GSGLSYDDGN
-101 TLLSSGILTFT
+101 DLKSSGSLTFT

-135 YTVTATELTAVT
+135 YTVTEAELTAVT

-166 SAYFMMTGYAKVKD
+166 SAYFMMTGYARVKD
-180 PAEGKDPTLINI
+180 PAEGTDPTLINI
-192 PALESEQTA
+192 PALESGQTA

-215 VKFVVTSEVPED
+215 VKFVVTSEVPKD

-240 TVKRVPW
+240 TVKRVPR

-259 KGNWDFDGV
+259 KGNWDFDGN
-268 GADYF
+268 GAFYF

-288 LYKGGS
+288 LYTGGS

-300 ENRKKCKQEITTG
+300 ENRKKYKQEITTG
-313 KYALRDK
+313 EYALRDK
-320 REDPTT
+320 REDPTP

-372 LVHLGYADVDGDG
+372 LVHLGYAD
-385 FGDVNDY
+385 GDVNDY

-404 KVKGVDNIEVDVDD
+404 KVKGVYNIEVDVDD
-418 GSTDPRPGYDGDVVV
+418 ETDPRPGYDGDVVV
-433 NYQHSY
+433 NYQDSY

-450 KLNRSGFLP
+450 KLNKSGFLP
-459 KNKEGGTAGTL
+459 KEGGTVGTL

-483 EVEKNAAEIEQNMR
+483 EVVADAADIEQNMR

-530 PLDHTKNGQP
+530 PLDHTKNDQP
-540 SPYYSE
+540 SPYYSSD
-546 KGEGYK
+546 GDGYQ
-552 NDGTVNTKNARL
+552 NNGTVNTENARL

-569 LMQFLKDEAVD
+569 LMQFLKKEAETDEH
-580 NKNGIFDADDY
+580 GIFDAEGY
-591 AYITAFVDENVYA
+591 AWITAFVDENVYA

-638 EDKQSSVIKAQYSFR
+638 EDNQSSVIKAQYSFR

-687 ITNGAT
+687 IKDGVT
-693 TGKSNGRL
+693 TDKSNGRL

-713 SSPAKLK
+713 NDPAQLK
-720 WTDVLNTS
+720 WTEVLNTS
-728 DVFSETKY
+728 DS
-736 YGLKDGYEYA
+736 YGLNGDYSRA

-809 WHYTSSSYDGLVSN
+809 WHYTSSSYDGQVSN

-831 GASLGRKNDSQLGKY
+831 GASLGRKNDSQLEKY

-858 LGIPLDQPNKEPA
+858 LGIPLDQPDQEPA
-871 DLVSVHQIG
+871 DLVSVHRIG
-880 ATSGYQI
+880 ATRGYQI

-894 KSRRPNYETVLAAHN
+894 KSRRTNFETALAAHN

-919 YFEVHPDYFP
+919 YFEVHPDYFA
-929 QGDNWYTW
+929 GAYNNWYTW
-937 QYYQTKNP
+937 QYYQTYNP
-945 CPTGYRIPNQR
+945 CPVGYRIPNQR

-965 PGEAW
+965 PGAAW
-970 EDGYRGDHYMSQTAF
+970 DPWYNGEHYMSQTAF
-985 SLMGQPPYT
+985 SMMGQPPYT

-1000 IWHKNGNFILVNGSF
+1000 IWHKNGNFILVNGG
-1015 DENGKPNEI
+1015 EK

>member
-55 ETRAAQDR
+55 ETRAAQDQ

-80 GKIHDRFFCKP
+80 GKIHYRFFCKP

-101 TLLSSGILTFT
+101 TLLSSGFLMFT

-135 YTVTATELTAVT
+135 YTVTEDELTAVT

-166 SAYFMMTGYAKVKD
+166 SAYFMMTGYAKVNL
-180 PAEGKDPTLINI
+180 ANGTESTLINI
-192 PALESEQTA
+192 PALESGQTA
-201 TLECSLELERTDAK
+201 TLECTLELERTDAK
-215 VKFVVTSEVPED
+215 VKFVVTSEVPEG

-240 TVKRVPW
+240 TVKRVPQ

-300 ENRKKCKQEITTG
+300 ENRKKCKQEITRG
-313 KYALRDK
+313 EYALRDK

-372 LVHLGYADVDGDG
+372 LVHLGYAD
-385 FGDVNDY
+385 GDVNDY

-404 KVKGVDNIEVDVDD
+404 KVKGVYNIEVDVDD

-450 KLNRSGFLP
+450 KLNRSGFRP
-459 KNKEGGTAGTL
+459 KDEEGGTAGTL

-483 EVEKNAAEIEQNMR
+483 KVVADAADIEQNMR

-511 VANDKMVKYPGDQN
+511 VANNQMVKYPGDQN

-530 PLDHTKNGQP
+530 PLNPDKNNKP
-540 SPYYSE
+540 SPYYSD
-546 KGEGYK
+546 GEGYK

-569 LMQFLKDEAVD
+569 LMQFLKEEAVE
-580 NKNGIFDADDY
+580 NKNGIFDAKGY
-591 AYITAFVDENVYA
+591 AYITAFVDENVYTH
-604 YDPRTNV
+604 DPTNNNK

-653 QRSVRTVYNVNKP
+653 QRSVRTVYNVNK
-666 ELQTAWGLESNME
+666 ESLKTAWGLESNME

-693 TGKSNGRL
+693 TDKSNGRL

-720 WTDVLNTS
+720 WTEVLNTS
-728 DVFSETKY
+728 DVFSENKY
-736 YGLKDGYEYA
+736 YGLNTGYEYA
-746 IYACLIRNRDLDGDN
+746 IYACLIRNRDLNGDN

-809 WHYTSSSYDGLVSN
+809 WHYTSSSYDGSTSN

-858 LGIPLDQPNKEPA
+858 LGIPLDQPDKKPA
-871 DLVSVHQIG
+871 DLVSVHQIED
-880 ATSGYQI
+880 TRGYQI

-894 KSRRPNYETVLAAHN
+894 KSRRPNYETALAAHN

-919 YFEVHPDYFP
+919 YFEVHPDYYP
-929 QGDNWYTW
+929 KGNNWYTW

-965 PGEAW
+965 PGAAW

-994 IDRVGF
+994 DKRVGF
-1000 IWHKNGNFILVNGSF
+1000 IWHKNGNFILVNGG
-1015 DENGKPNEI
+1015 ET

-1033 TSITA
+1033 TSITT

>member
-55 ETRAAQDR
+55 ETRAAQDQ

-80 GKIHDRFFCKP
+80 GNIHDRFFCKP
-91 GSGLSYDNGN
+91 GSGLSYDDGN
-101 TLLSSGILTFT
+101 DLKSSGILTFT

-135 YTVTATELTAVT
+135 YTVTEDGLKAVT
-147 TLDELKAKVMTMR
+147 TLNGLKAKMMTMR

-166 SAYFMMTGYAKVKD
+166 SAYFMMTGYAKVKK
-180 PAEGKDPTLINI
+180 PADGTDPTLINI
-192 PALESEQTA
+192 PALESDKTA
-201 TLECSLELERTDAK
+201 TLECTLELERTDAK
-215 VKFVVTSEVPED
+215 VKFVVTSEVPKG

-240 TVKRVPW
+240 TVKQVPR

-259 KGNWDFDGV
+259 KGNWDFDGD
-268 GADYF
+268 DYF

-300 ENRKKCKQEITTG
+300 ENRKKCKQEITMG
-313 KYALRDK
+313 EYALRDK

-372 LVHLGYADVDGDG
+372 LVHLGYAD
-385 FGDVNDY
+385 GDVNDY

-404 KVKGVDNIEVDVDD
+404 KVKGVHNIEVDVDD

-483 EVEKNAAEIEQNMR
+483 EVEKDAWKIEQNMR

-511 VANDKMVKYPGDQN
+511 VANNQMVKYPGDQN

-530 PLDHTKNGQP
+530 PLDNTKNDQS

-546 KGEGYK
+546 KGDGYR

-569 LMQFLKDEAVD
+569 LMQFLKDEAVE
-580 NKNGIFDADDY
+580 NKNRIFDADGY

-632 DEEKYS
+632 DEDKYS
-638 EDKQSSVIKAQYSFR
+638 EDYQSSVIKAQYSFR

-679 TERLYAGT
+679 TGRIWTGT

-693 TGKSNGRL
+693 TDKSNGRL

-720 WTDVLNTS
+720 WTEVLNTS
-728 DVFSETKY
+728 DS
-736 YGLKDGYEYA
+736 YELNGDYNKA
-746 IYACLIRNRDLDGDN
+746 IYACLIRNRDLNGDN

-799 VDRPGGNSVY
+799 VDRPEGNSVY
-809 WHYTSSSYDGLVSN
+809 WHYTSSSYESEPAN

-831 GASLGRKNDSQLGKY
+831 GASLGRKSGSQDDY
-846 NGPFYSY
+846 NGEYYSY

-858 LGIPLDQPNKEPA
+858 LGIPLDQPDQEPV

-880 ATSGYQI
+880 ATRGYQI

-894 KSRRPNYETVLAAHN
+894 KSRRTNFETALAAHN

-919 YFEVHPDYFP
+919 YFEVHPDYFA
-929 QGDNWYTW
+929 GAYNNWYTW
-937 QYYQTKNP
+937 QYYQTYNP

-965 PGEAW
+965 PDEAW
-970 EDGYRGDHYMSQTAF
+970 KDGYKGEHYMSQTAF

-994 IDRVGF
+994 VDRVGF
-1000 IWHKNGNFILVNGSF
+1000 IWHKNGNFILVNGG
-1015 DENGKPNEI
+1015 ET

>member
-26 DVPFR
+26 DMPFR

-80 GKIHDRFFCKP
+80 GNIHDRFFCKP
-91 GSGLSYDNGN
+91 GSGLSYEDGN
-101 TLLSSGILTFT
+101 DLKSSGSLTFT

-135 YTVTATELTAVT
+135 YTVTEAELTAVT

-166 SAYFMMTGYAKVKD
+166 SAYFMMTGYAKVKN
-180 PAEGKDPTLINI
+180 PADGTDPTLINI
-192 PALESEQTA
+192 PALESGQTA
-201 TLECSLELERTDAK
+201 TLECTLELERTDAK
-215 VKFVVTSEVPED
+215 VKFVVTSEVPEG

-240 TVKRVPW
+240 TVKRVPR

-313 KYALRDK
+313 EYALRDK

-404 KVKGVDNIEVDVDD
+404 KVKGVYNIEVDVDD

-450 KLNRSGFLP
+450 KLNMSGFLP

-483 EVEKNAAEIEQNMR
+483 EVEKNAADIEKNMR

-511 VANDKMVKYPGDQN
+511 VANNQMVKYPGDQN

-530 PLDHTKNGQP
+530 PLDPDNNNKP
-540 SPYYSE
+540 SPYYSRN
-546 KGEGYK
+546 GEGY
-552 NDGTVNTKNARL
+552 DGTVNTENARL

-569 LMQFLKDEAVD
+569 LMQFLKEEAVE
-580 NKNGIFDADDY
+580 NKNRIFDADGY

-611 QDLTLWKKMAE
+611 QNLTLWKKMAE

-632 DEEKYS
+632 DEDKYS
-638 EDKQSSVIKAQYSFR
+638 EDYQSSVIKAQYSFR

-679 TERLYAGT
+679 TGRIWTGT

-693 TGKSNGRL
+693 TDKSNGRR

-720 WTDVLNTS
+720 WTEVLNTS
-728 DVFSETKY
+728 DS
-736 YGLKDGYEYA
+736 YELNGDYNKA
-746 IYACLIRNRDLDGDN
+746 IYACLIRNRDLNGDN

-799 VDRPGGNSVY
+799 VDRPGGKSVY
-809 WHYTSSSYDGLVSN
+809 WHYTSSSYESEPAN

-831 GASLGRKNDSQLGKY
+831 GASLGRKSGSQDDY
-846 NGPFYSY
+846 NGEYYSY

-858 LGIPLDQPNKEPA
+858 LGIPLDQPDLEPA

-880 ATSGYQI
+880 TTLGYQI

-894 KSRRPNYETVLAAHN
+894 KSRRPNYETALAAHN

-937 QYYQTKNP
+937 QYYQTNNP

-965 PGEAW
+965 PGAAW
-970 EDGYRGDHYMSQTAF
+970 NDGYIGDHYMSQTAF

-1000 IWHKNGNFILVNGSF
+1000 IWHKNGNFILVNGG
-1015 DENGKPNEI
+1015 ET

>member
-26 DVPFR
+26 DMPFR

-55 ETRAAQDR
+55 ETRAAQDQQ
-63 KYEDRVDNVF
+63 YEDRVDNVF
-73 ILIFDED
+73 ILIFDEE
-80 GKIHDRFFCKP
+80 GNIHDRFFCKD
-91 GSGLSYDNGN
+91 GSGLSYDDGN
-101 TLLSSGILTFT
+101 DLKNSGILMFT

-135 YTVTATELTAVT
+135 YTVTEAELTAVT

-166 SAYFMMTGYAKVKD
+166 SAYFMMTGYAKVKN
-180 PAEGKDPTLINI
+180 PIEGTNPTLITI
-192 PALESEQTA
+192 PALESGQTA
-201 TLECSLELERTDAK
+201 TLECTLELERTDSK
-215 VKFVVTSEVPED
+215 VQFVVTSEIPDD
-227 KDWKEFSFQPTGW
+227 KNWTEFSFQPTGW
-240 TVKRVPW
+240 TVKQVPR

-259 KGNWDFDGV
+259 KGNWDFDGD
-268 GADYF
+268 GAVYF

-288 LYKGGS
+288 LYTGGS

-313 KYALRDK
+313 EYALRDK

-372 LVHLGYADVDGDG
+372 LVHLGYAD
-385 FGDVNDY
+385 GDVNDY

-404 KVKGVDNIEVDVDD
+404 KVNNVKVKGVDNIEVDVDD
-418 GSTDPRPGYDGDVVV
+418 KTDPRPGYDGDVVV
-433 NYQHSY
+433 NYQDSY

-459 KNKEGGTAGTL
+459 KEGGTAGTL

-483 EVEKNAAEIEQNMR
+483 EVVANAADIEQNMR

-511 VANDKMVKYPGDQN
+511 VANNQMVKYPGDQN

-530 PLDHTKNGQP
+530 PLDRTKNDQP

-546 KGEGYK
+546 SGAGYQS
-552 NDGTVNTKNARL
+552 GTEKARL

-569 LMQFLKDEAVD
+569 LMQFLKEEAVT
-580 NKNGIFDADDY
+580 NSNGIFADDGY
-591 AYITAFVDENVYA
+591 AYITAFVDENVYTH
-604 YDPRTNV
+604 DPTNNNK

-638 EDKQSSVIKAQYSFR
+638 EDNQSSVIKAQYSFR

-679 TERLYAGT
+679 TGRIWTGT

-693 TGKSNGRL
+693 TDKSNGRL

-713 SSPAKLK
+713 KYPAKLK
-720 WTDVLNTS
+720 WTEVLNTS
-728 DVFSETKY
+728 DS
-736 YGLKDGYEYA
+736 YELNGDYNKA
-746 IYACLIRNRDLDGDN
+746 IYACLIRNRDLNGDN
-761 IVDADE
+761 IVNADE

-799 VDRPGGNSVY
+799 VDRPGGKSVY
-809 WHYTSSSYDGLVSN
+809 WHYTSSSYEKEPAN

-831 GASLGRKNDSQLGKY
+831 GASLGRKSGSQNDY
-846 NGPFYSY
+846 NGEYYSY

-858 LGIPLDQPNKEPA
+858 LGIPLDQPDQEPA

-880 ATSGYQI
+880 ATRGYQI

-894 KSRRPNYETVLAAHN
+894 KSRRTNFETALAAHN

-919 YFEVHPDYFP
+919 YFEVHSDYFA
-929 QGDNWYTW
+929 GAYNNWYTW
-937 QYYQTKNP
+937 QYYQTYNP

-970 EDGYRGDHYMSQTAF
+970 KDGYAGEHYMSQTAF
-985 SLMGQPPYT
+985 SMMGQPPYT
-994 IDRVGF
+994 DKRVGF
-1000 IWHKNGNFILVNGSF
+1000 IWHKNGNFILVNGG
-1015 DENGKPNEI
+1015 ET

>member
-101 TLLSSGILTFT
+101 TLLSSGFLMFT

-135 YTVTATELTAVT
+135 YTVTKDELTAVN

-180 PAEGKDPTLINI
+180 PTEGTDPTLINI
-192 PALESEQTA
+192 PALEGEQTA
-201 TLECSLELERTDAK
+201 TLKCTLELERTDAK
-215 VKFVVTSEVPED
+215 VKFVVTSEVPEG

-259 KGNWDFDGV
+259 KGNWDFDGDAAV
-268 GADYF
+268 SAVYF
-273 NSPSYEFETFSRNGA
+273 NSPSYEFETFSRNET

-300 ENRKKCKQEITTG
+300 ENRKKYKQEITTG
-313 KYALRDK
+313 EYALRDK

-354 YFEEIDGVDQLVY
+354 YFERKDGVDQLVY

-372 LVHLGYADVDGDG
+372 LVHLGYANG
-385 FGDVNDY
+385 FNVKDFVNDY

-404 KVKGVDNIEVDVDD
+404 KVKGVDNIEVDVND

-433 NYQHSY
+433 NYQDSY

-459 KNKEGGTAGTL
+459 KEGSTAGTL

-483 EVEKNAAEIEQNMR
+483 EVVANAGDIEQNMR

-511 VANDKMVKYPGDQN
+511 VANNQMVKYPGDQN

-530 PLDHTKNGQP
+530 LLDHTKNNQP
-540 SPYYSE
+540 SPYYSRN
-546 KGEGYK
+546 GEGY
-552 NDGTVNTKNARL
+552 DGTVNTEKARL

-569 LMQFLKDEAVD
+569 LMQFLKEEAVT
-580 NKNGIFDADDY
+580 NSNGIFADDGY
-591 AYITAFVDENVYA
+591 AYITAFVDENVYI
-604 YDPRTNV
+604 YDPRTNQ
-611 QDLTLWKKMAE
+611 QDLTLWKQMAE

-638 EDKQSSVIKAQYSFR
+638 EDNQSSVIKAQYSFR

-679 TERLYAGT
+679 TGRIWTGT

-693 TGKSNGRL
+693 TDKDNGRL
-701 NTLRI
+701 NTLHI
-706 LLGNNYQ
+706 LLGNDYKNNP
-713 SSPAKLK
+713 SELK
-720 WTDVLNTS
+720 WTEVLNTS
-728 DVFSETKY
+728 DH
-736 YGLKDGYEYA
+736 YGLNSGYDRA

-809 WHYTSSSYDGLVSN
+809 WHYTSSSYENEPAN

-831 GASLGRKNDSQLGKY
+831 GASLGRKSGSQDKY
-846 NGPFYSY
+846 NGQYYSY

-858 LGIPLDQPNKEPA
+858 LGISLDNPDQIPA
-871 DLVSVHQIG
+871 DLVSVHRIG
-880 ATSGYQI
+880 NTLGYQI
-887 DVTNMNE
+887 DLTNMNE
-894 KSRRPNYETVLAAHN
+894 DSRRTNFETALAAHN

-929 QGDNWYTW
+929 KGNNWYTW
-937 QYYQTKNP
+937 QYYQTYNP

-965 PGEAW
+965 PGAAW
-970 EDGYRGDHYMSQTAF
+970 NDGYKGDHYMSQTAF

-994 IDRVGF
+994 DKRVGF